1 MLDVLW
7 VVLGLAASALVG
19 WPITAG
25 ILSLGARS
33 AGSRRLDDEGFGDA
47 GFGDA
52 GSDGGDLDGV
62 DPAGAAFE
70 GDFDDESVLRGGL
83 WIGVL
88 ERLAVSAA
96 IMAGYPTAIA
106 FIVAVKGLGRYP
118 ELRQTPAAAER
129 FIIGSLASML
139 WAAAIGI
146 LVRVLLG

>member
-7 VVLGLAASALVG
+7 IVLGLAVSALVG
-19 WPITAG
+19 WPLTAG
-25 ILSLGARS
+25 ILSLGGRA
-33 AGSRRLDDEGFGDA
+33 AGSR
-47 GFGDA
+47 
-52 GSDGGDLDGV
+52 
-62 DPAGAAFE
+62 PAE
-70 GDFDDESVLRGGL
+70 PEDRSVLRGGL

-106 FIVAVKGLGRYP
+106 FVVAVKGLGRYP